1 MMESMD
7 GQLITSIA
15 GFLVAAA
22 GWLKSHTEVNAVK
35 RDRETTKAERDT
47 EIAVLKS
54 KVGDLEKRLGDGDNR
69 FARLETQMGQMN
81 GTLNNIL
88 GKVDLLVTLKEKK

>member
-1 MMESMD
+1 MD
-7 GQLITSIA
+7 GQLIASIA

-35 RDRETTKAERDT
+35 RDREITKSERDT
-47 EIAVLKS
+47 EIAVLKA
-54 KVGDLEKRLGDGDNR
+54 KVCDLEKRLGDGDTR

-88 GKVDLLVTLKEKK
+88 GKVELLVSMKDKH

>member
-1 MMESMD
+1 MD
-7 GQLITSIA
+7 GQLIASIA

-35 RDRETTKAERDT
+35 RDREITKSERDT
-47 EIAVLKS
+47 EIAVLKA
-54 KVGDLEKRLGDGDNR
+54 KVCGLEKRLGDGDTR
-69 FARLETQMGQMN
+69 FARLETQMGRMN

-88 GKVDLLVTLKEKK
+88 GKVELLVSMKDKR

>member
-1 MMESMD
+1 MD
-7 GQLITSIA
+7 GQLIASIA

-47 EIAVLKS
+47 EIAVLKA
-54 KVGDLEKRLGDGDNR
+54 KVVDLEKRLGDGDSR